1 MDGLSVGGATIPQ
14 PLEGIL
20 AAVRNPNG
28 ATVTRKETK
37 TSMRLRKNGVLPYQA
52 AVWCAETVGDRVR
65 VTRPCAGW
73 LDKSDIIEG
82 QIVVVSA
89 AGGATCRKDLEL
101 DSDVVAE
108 LATDSRVFVTE
119 QDETRDGK
127 LRAKVFSPVEGW
139 VSVRCL
145 APICDRSGNLLA
157 AGKAILEPSDVND
170 KQVHYSHYVEINHEA
185 MYKALWDSGLQLC
198 GNQPLGRAPEIRFP
212 HRPPVRPGLPPLQ
225 EGLPHGHGRRRRR
238 RPAAGRGRRL
248 VGPPGARGLDAPL
261 NRGGAEAAGGR
272 LALDV
277 RRREERRRPGRHGLE
292 LSSPPPR
299 CNDHKKLRHELAAG
313 VLAGA
318 RAPRGP
324 VAERPL
330 Q

>member
-14 PLEGIL
+14 PLTGIL
-20 AAVRNPNG
+20 AAIRNPKG
-28 ATVTRKETK
+28 ATVTRKESK

-73 LDKSDIIEG
+73 LDKADIIEG

-101 DSDVVAE
+101 DSEVVAE

-139 VSVRCL
+139 VSVKCL

-157 AGKAILEPSDVND
+157 AGKAILEPADVGD

-185 MYKALWDSGLQLC
+185 MYKALWDSGLWLC
-198 GNQPLGRAPEIRFP
+198 RNQPVMSKLFS

-248 VGPPGARGLDAPL
+248 AGPPGARGLDAPPHG
-261 NRGGAEAAGGR
+261 RRAEAARGR

-277 RRREERRRPGRHGLE
+277 RRREERRRPGRHGLDV
-292 LSSPPPR
+292 SSPPLP
-299 CNDHKKLRHELAAG
+299 
-313 VLAGA
+313 
-318 RAPRGP
+318 P
-324 VAERPL
+324 VTITKS
-330 Q
+330 

>member
-14 PLEGIL
+14 PLTGIL
-20 AAVRNPNG
+20 AAIRNPKG
-28 ATVTRKETK
+28 ATVTRKESK

-73 LDKSDIIEG
+73 LDKSDIVEG

-101 DSDVVAE
+101 DSEVVAE

-127 LRAKVFSPVEGW
+127 LRARVFAPVEGW
-139 VSVRCL
+139 VSVKCL

-157 AGKAILEPSDVND
+157 AGKAILEPADVND

-185 MYKALWDSGLQLC
+185 MYKALWDSGLRLR
-198 GNQPLGRAPEIRFP
+198 GNHTWVARKLHNTQASSTGRASASA
-212 HRPPVRPGLPPLQ
+212 
-225 EGLPHGHGRRRRR
+225 R
-238 RPAAGRGRRL
+238 RPTARTRTPSASWGPCRARPSAGSCTRRS
-248 VGPPGARGLDAPL
+248 RT
-261 NRGGAEAAGGR
+261 
-272 LALDV
+272 
-277 RRREERRRPGRHGLE
+277 
-292 LSSPPPR
+292 R
-299 CNDHKKLRHELAAG
+299 CST
-313 VLAGA
+313 
-318 RAPRGP
+318 
-324 VAERPL
+324 
-330 Q
+330 

>member
-1 MDGLSVGGATIPQ
+1 MCAPPAQSGCSKRAATASTTRPHALRTMDGLSVGGATIPQ
-14 PLEGIL
+14 PLSGVL
-20 AAVRNPNG
+20 AAIRNPKG
-28 ATVTRKETK
+28 ATVTRKESK

-73 LDKSDIIEG
+73 LDKSDIVEG

-101 DSDVVAE
+101 DSEVVAE

-139 VSVRCL
+139 VSVKCL

-185 MYKALWDSGLQLC
+185 MYKALWDSGLQYGPGFRLC
-198 GNQPLGRAPEIRFP
+198 KKAYRTDTDAVG
-212 HRPPVRPGLPPLQ
+212 V
-225 EGLPHGHGRRRRR
+225 
-238 RPAAGRGRRL
+238 
-248 VGPPGARGLDAPL
+248 VGPLPGEAVGWLVHPALADSMLHLTAVAPKPPE
-261 NRGGAEAAGGR
+261 GGWPWMSDDEKNG
-272 LALDV
+272 V
-277 RRREERRRPGRHGLE
+277 VPGVT
-292 LSSPPPR
+292 
-299 CNDHKKLRHELAAG
+299 D
-313 VLAGA
+313 
-318 RAPRGP
+318 
-324 VAERPL
+324 
-330 Q
+330 

>member
-14 PLEGIL
+14 PLTGTL
-20 AAVRNPNG
+20 AAIRNKNG
-28 ATVTRKETK
+28 ATVTRKEAK

-73 LDKSDIIEG
+73 LDKADIIEG

-139 VSVRCL
+139 VSVKCL

-185 MYKALWDSGLQLC
+185 MYKALWDSGVQRC
-198 GNQPLGRAPEIRFP
+198 GNQPVRLRARNSISAQASSTARASASAR
-212 HRPPVRPGLPPLQ
+212 RPTARTRTPSASSARCRARPSAGSCTRRSRTRCSTSRPSRRSRRRAAGPGCPTTRRTASSRASRTRCFLPSPPL
-225 EGLPHGHGRRRRR
+225 
-238 RPAAGRGRRL
+238 
-248 VGPPGARGLDAPL
+248 
-261 NRGGAEAAGGR
+261 
-272 LALDV
+272 
-277 RRREERRRPGRHGLE
+277 
-292 LSSPPPR
+292 
-299 CNDHKKLRHELAAG
+299 
-313 VLAGA
+313 
-318 RAPRGP
+318 
-324 VAERPL
+324 
-330 Q
+330 

>member
-28 ATVTRKETK
+28 ATVTRKESK

-73 LDKSDIIEG
+73 LDKADIIEG

-139 VSVRCL
+139 VSVKCL

-185 MYKALWDSGLQLC
+185 MYKALWDSGLQYGPGFRLC
-198 GNQPLGRAPEIRFP
+198 KKAYRTDTDAVG
-212 HRPPVRPGLPPLQ
+212 V
-225 EGLPHGHGRRRRR
+225 
-238 RPAAGRGRRL
+238 
-248 VGPPGARGLDAPL
+248 VGPLPGEAVGWLVHPALADSMLHLTAVAPKPPE
-261 NRGGAEAAGGR
+261 GGWPWMSDDEKNG
-272 LALDV
+272 V
-277 RRREERRRPGRHGLE
+277 VPGVT
-292 LSSPPPR
+292 
-299 CNDHKKLRHELAAG
+299 D
-313 VLAGA
+313 
-318 RAPRGP
+318 
-324 VAERPL
+324 
-330 Q
+330 

>member
-28 ATVTRKETK
+28 ATVTRKEAK

-52 AVWCAETVGDRVR
+52 AVWCVETVGDRVR

-73 LDKSDIIEG
+73 IDKSDIVEG

-108 LATDSRVFVTE
+108 LATDSRIFVTE

-139 VSVRCL
+139 VSVKCL

-157 AGKAILEPSDVND
+157 AGKAILEPADVND

-185 MYKALWDSGLQLC
+185 MYKALWDSGSQLC
-198 GNQPLGRAPEIRFP
+198 GNQPSRAPEISNTQASSTARASASAR
-212 HRPPVRPGLPPLQ
+212 RPTARTRTPSASSARCRARPSAGSYTRRSRIRCSTSRPSRRSRRRAAGPGCPTTRRTASSRASRTRCFLPSPPL
-225 EGLPHGHGRRRRR
+225 
-238 RPAAGRGRRL
+238 
-248 VGPPGARGLDAPL
+248 
-261 NRGGAEAAGGR
+261 
-272 LALDV
+272 
-277 RRREERRRPGRHGLE
+277 
-292 LSSPPPR
+292 
-299 CNDHKKLRHELAAG
+299 
-313 VLAGA
+313 
-318 RAPRGP
+318 
-324 VAERPL
+324 
-330 Q
+330 

>member
-14 PLEGIL
+14 PLSGVL
-20 AAVRNPNG
+20 AAIRNPKG
-28 ATVTRKETK
+28 ATVTRKESN

-73 LDKSDIIEG
+73 LDKSDIVEG

-101 DSDVVAE
+101 DSEVVAE

-139 VSVRCL
+139 VSVKCL

-185 MYKALWDSGLQLC
+185 MYKALWDSGLRRC
-198 GNQPLGRAPEIRFP
+198 GNQRRVDGVESARHRAD
-212 HRPPVRPGLPPLQ
+212 
-225 EGLPHGHGRRRRR
+225 
-238 RPAAGRGRRL
+238 AAT
-248 VGPPGARGLDAPL
+248 DT
-261 NRGGAEAAGGR
+261 
-272 LALDV
+272 
-277 RRREERRRPGRHGLE
+277 
-292 LSSPPPR
+292 
-299 CNDHKKLRHELAAG
+299 
-313 VLAGA
+313 
-318 RAPRGP
+318 
-324 VAERPL
+324 
-330 Q
+330 

>member
-28 ATVTRKETK
+28 ATVTRKEAK

-73 LDKSDIIEG
+73 LDKADIIEG

-101 DSDVVAE
+101 DSEVVAE

-139 VSVRCL
+139 VSVKCL

-157 AGKAILEPSDVND
+157 AGKAILEPADVGD

-185 MYKALWDSGLQLC
+185 MYKALWDSGLRLC
-198 GNQPLGRAPEIRFP
+198 GNQRRVDGVESARHRADAATDSRRVDGVGRPKNYSTQASSTARASASA
-212 HRPPVRPGLPPLQ
+212 
-225 EGLPHGHGRRRRR
+225 R
-238 RPAAGRGRRL
+238 RPTARTRTPSASSARCRARPSAGWSTRRS
-248 VGPPGARGLDAPL
+248 RT
-261 NRGGAEAAGGR
+261 
-272 LALDV
+272 
-277 RRREERRRPGRHGLE
+277 
-292 LSSPPPR
+292 R
-299 CNDHKKLRHELAAG
+299 CST
-313 VLAGA
+313 
-318 RAPRGP
+318 
-324 VAERPL
+324 
-330 Q
+330 

>member
-14 PLEGIL
+14 PLQGIL
-20 AAVRNPNG
+20 AAVVNKKG
-28 ATVTRKETK
+28 ACVNRKEAK

-73 LDKSDIIEG
+73 LDKADIVEG

-139 VSVRCL
+139 VSVKCL

-185 MYKALWDSGLQLC
+185 MYKALWDSGLRLR
-198 GNQPLGRAPEIRFP
+198 GNQPVSQVRNLISAQASSTARASASARRPTARTRTPSASSARCPARPSAGWSTRRSRTRCSTSRPSRRSRRRAAGPGCPTTRRTASSRASRTRFFLP
-212 HRPPVRPGLPPLQ
+212 SPPL
-225 EGLPHGHGRRRRR
+225 
-238 RPAAGRGRRL
+238 
-248 VGPPGARGLDAPL
+248 
-261 NRGGAEAAGGR
+261 
-272 LALDV
+272 
-277 RRREERRRPGRHGLE
+277 
-292 LSSPPPR
+292 
-299 CNDHKKLRHELAAG
+299 
-313 VLAGA
+313 
-318 RAPRGP
+318 
-324 VAERPL
+324 
-330 Q
+330 

>member
-1 MDGLSVGGATIPQ
+1 MAPSTRSSPVTMDGLSVGGATIPQ

-20 AAVRNPNG
+20 AAVRNPKG
-28 ATVTRKETK
+28 AVVNRKEAK

-73 LDKSDIIEG
+73 LDKADIVEG

-139 VSVRCL
+139 VSVKCL

-185 MYKALWDSGLQLC
+185 MYKALWDSGLRRC
-198 GNQPLGRAPEIRFP
+198 GNHRRIVSLHAIEPTRSRGQHRADGVESPRRRADAATETTSRRWRRAPEI
-212 HRPPVRPGLPPLQ
+212 
-225 EGLPHGHGRRRRR
+225 
-238 RPAAGRGRRL
+238 
-248 VGPPGARGLDAPL
+248 
-261 NRGGAEAAGGR
+261 
-272 LALDV
+272 
-277 RRREERRRPGRHGLE
+277 
-292 LSSPPPR
+292 
-299 CNDHKKLRHELAAG
+299 
-313 VLAGA
+313 
-318 RAPRGP
+318 
-324 VAERPL
+324 
-330 Q
+330 

>member
-14 PLEGIL
+14 PLTGIL
-20 AAVRNPNG
+20 AAIRNPKG
-28 ATVTRKETK
+28 ATVTRKESK

-73 LDKSDIIEG
+73 IDKADIVEG

-101 DSDVVAE
+101 DSEVVAE

-139 VSVRCL
+139 VSVKCL

-185 MYKALWDSGLQLC
+185 MYKALWDSGVQLC
-198 GNQPLGRAPEIRFP
+198 GNQPRRRNSFSAQASSMGRASASA
-212 HRPPVRPGLPPLQ
+212 
-225 EGLPHGHGRRRRR
+225 R
-238 RPAAGRGRRL
+238 RPTARTRTPSASWGPCRARPSAGWSTRRS
-248 VGPPGARGLDAPL
+248 RT
-261 NRGGAEAAGGR
+261 
-272 LALDV
+272 
-277 RRREERRRPGRHGLE
+277 
-292 LSSPPPR
+292 R
-299 CNDHKKLRHELAAG
+299 CST
-313 VLAGA
+313 
-318 RAPRGP
+318 
-324 VAERPL
+324 
-330 Q
+330 

>member
-14 PLEGIL
+14 PLSGVL
-20 AAVRNPNG
+20 AAIRNKSG
-28 ATVTRKETK
+28 ATVTRKEAK
-37 TSMRLRKNGVLPYQA
+37 SSMRLRKNGVLPYQA

-73 LDKSDIIEG
+73 LDKSDIVEG

-101 DSDVVAE
+101 DSEVVAE

-139 VSVRCL
+139 VSVKCL

-185 MYKALWDSGLQLC
+185 MYKALWDSGLRLC
-198 GNQPLGRAPEIRFP
+198 GTQRKVDGVESARHRADAATETRRVTQASSTARASASARRPTARTRTPSASWGPCRARPSAGSSTRRSRTRCSTSRPSRRSRPTAAGPGCPTTRRTASSRASRTRFF
-212 HRPPVRPGLPPLQ
+212 LLSPPL
-225 EGLPHGHGRRRRR
+225 
-238 RPAAGRGRRL
+238 
-248 VGPPGARGLDAPL
+248 
-261 NRGGAEAAGGR
+261 
-272 LALDV
+272 
-277 RRREERRRPGRHGLE
+277 
-292 LSSPPPR
+292 
-299 CNDHKKLRHELAAG
+299 
-313 VLAGA
+313 
-318 RAPRGP
+318 
-324 VAERPL
+324 
-330 Q
+330 

>member
-1 MDGLSVGGATIPQ
+1 MGGATIPQ

-20 AAVRNPNG
+20 AAVRNKNG
-28 ATVTRKETK
+28 ATVTRKESK

-73 LDKSDIIEG
+73 LDKSDIVEG

-139 VSVRCL
+139 VSVKCL

-185 MYKALWDSGLQLC
+185 MYKALWDSGLQYGPGFRLC
-198 GNQPLGRAPEIRFP
+198 KKAYRTDTDAVG
-212 HRPPVRPGLPPLQ
+212 V
-225 EGLPHGHGRRRRR
+225 
-238 RPAAGRGRRL
+238 
-248 VGPPGARGLDAPL
+248 VGPLPGEAVGWLVHPALADSMLHLTAVAP
-261 NRGGAEAAGGR
+261 
-272 LALDV
+272 
-277 RRREERRRPGRHGLE
+277 
-292 LSSPPPR
+292 
-299 CNDHKKLRHELAAG
+299 K
-313 VLAGA
+313 
-318 RAPRGP
+318 PRGDKNP
-324 VAERPL
+324 KLNLFLEEKQVFPL
-330 Q
+330 RKSSAFGLVRKGEINFDKI

>member
-14 PLEGIL
+14 PLSGVL
-20 AAVRNPNG
+20 AAIRNPKG
-28 ATVTRKETK
+28 ATVTRKESK

-73 LDKSDIIEG
+73 LDKSDIVEG

-139 VSVRCL
+139 VSVKCL

-157 AGKAILEPSDVND
+157 AGKAILEPADVND

-185 MYKALWDSGLQLC
+185 MYKALWDSGLPRC
-198 GNQPLGRAPEIRFP
+198 GNQLEVRDEIRCS

-238 RPAAGRGRRL
+238 GAPAGRGRRL
-248 VGPPGARGLDAPL
+248 AGPPGARGLDAPPHG
-261 NRGGAEAAGGR
+261 RRAEAAGGR

-277 RRREERRRPGRHGLE
+277 RRREERRRPGRHGLDV
-292 LSSPPPR
+292 SSPPPR

-324 VAERPL
+324 VAERSL

>member
-14 PLEGIL
+14 PLSGIL
-20 AAVRNPNG
+20 AAVRNPKG
-28 ATVTRKETK
+28 ATVTRKEAK
-37 TSMRLRKNGVLPYQA
+37 TSMRLLKNGVLPYQA

-73 LDKSDIIEG
+73 LDKADIIEG

-139 VSVRCL
+139 VSVKCL

-157 AGKAILEPSDVND
+157 AGKAILEPADVND
-170 KQVHYSHYVEINHEA
+170 KQVHYSHYVEIIHEA
-185 MYKALWDSGLQLC
+185 MYKALWDSGVQRC
-198 GNQPLGRAPEIRFP
+198 GYQPT
-212 HRPPVRPGLPPLQ
+212 
-225 EGLPHGHGRRRRR
+225 
-238 RPAAGRGRRL
+238 
-248 VGPPGARGLDAPL
+248 
-261 NRGGAEAAGGR
+261 
-272 LALDV
+272 
-277 RRREERRRPGRHGLE
+277 
-292 LSSPPPR
+292 S
-299 CNDHKKLRHELAAG
+299 
-313 VLAGA
+313 
-318 RAPRGP
+318 
-324 VAERPL
+324 
-330 Q
+330 

>member
-14 PLEGIL
+14 PLTGIL
-20 AAVRNPNG
+20 AAVRNPKGCVVN
-28 ATVTRKETK
+28 RKEAK

-73 LDKSDIIEG
+73 IDKADIIEG

-101 DSDVVAE
+101 DSEVVAE

-139 VSVRCL
+139 VSVKCL

-185 MYKALWDSGLQLC
+185 MYKALWDSGLRLR
-198 GNQPLGRAPEIRFP
+198 GNQPVSQVRNLISAQASSTARASASARRPTARTRTPSASSARCPARPSAGWSTRRSRTRCSTSRPSRRSRRRAAGPGCPTTRRTASSRASRTRFFLP
-212 HRPPVRPGLPPLQ
+212 SPPL
-225 EGLPHGHGRRRRR
+225 
-238 RPAAGRGRRL
+238 
-248 VGPPGARGLDAPL
+248 
-261 NRGGAEAAGGR
+261 
-272 LALDV
+272 
-277 RRREERRRPGRHGLE
+277 
-292 LSSPPPR
+292 
-299 CNDHKKLRHELAAG
+299 
-313 VLAGA
+313 
-318 RAPRGP
+318 
-324 VAERPL
+324 
-330 Q
+330 